1 VPFQPVAGLFGSD
14 VPAASG
20 LQMVRDPYS
29 GVEVYVVPAIRPD
42 WAIIHVHEA
51 DALGNARIYGSVFW
65 DRLMSRAARGVILTA
80 ERIVPTAELARQPEL
95 TVIPALLV
103 RAVVEAPGGAAPC
116 SCAPAY
122 DTDRA
127 GVEAY
132 LAACGDPAALAAYL
146 DAQDSELRGQ
156 PSRAMPAGG
165 LGATGERQSVADDD
179 PIAAGLAQ
187 IASGG
192 RPDGLHQDV
201 SGGNGR
207 STPPCADTPV
217 EPPPVRQVP

>member
-1 VPFQPVAGLFGSD
+1 MPFQPVAGLFGSD

-20 LQMVRDPYS
+20 LQTVRDPYTGS
-29 GVEVYVVPAIRPD
+29 EVYVAPAIRPD
-42 WAIIHVHEA
+42 WAVLHVHEA
-51 DALGNARIYGSVFW
+51 DAQGNARIYGSVFW

-95 TVIPALLV
+95 TVVPALLV

-146 DAQDSELRGQ
+146 DKQDRELRG
-156 PSRAMPAGG
+156 RRFDAGSG
-165 LGATGERQSVADDD
+165 DAPGTAGPERQATATEPSPTNDGY
-179 PIAAGLAQ
+179 PAASPDAARL
-187 IASGG
+187 
-192 RPDGLHQDV
+192 PDGPTG
-201 SGGNGR
+201 S
-207 STPPCADTPV
+207 SADESAPAPATRRAAP
-217 EPPPVRQVP
+217 